1 MGIFQKKIANE
12 ISELVYQQV
21 SEQLLAAQKKVLE
34 KRDKQMGEMIDRFED
49 KIKENVRAIVVEEL
63 DKREK
68 SG

>member
-49 KIKENVRAIVVEEL
+49 KVKENVRAIVVEEL